1 MSDGEPSDVPTSSA
15 APASLAGPTGGRR
28 AVLRTGAVRKYEDEA
43 LLARVHA
50 RLHGA
55 ERPMS
60 RRPRILAQAAA
71 ALVVFGVGV
80 GVGKGLPDL
89 SDLALHRSPNAR
101 AMAEARTGTA
111 TIRRDRAPE
120 RREAQDQPKVRPAAR
135 KRSSPIPA
143 PLLVEAP
150 SDPVTPT
157 DLTTPAAEVELVPS
171 VLAPTRSAWL
181 DLADR
186 GDYAGALAELEQSQV
201 AHLVLATGSVEELMT
216 MAEVARFAGN
226 QERAIQA
233 LSQVVDRYGHDP
245 NAPLAAMM
253 LGNLLSRAGDA
264 AGAARAYARNRAL
277 SPGGDFAE
285 DALVREFDLALA
297 AANASLASNLF
308 DQYAR
313 EFPAGPHLYAMRYEL
328 DELLARA
335 PAPSDHAGSGA
346 ASAGPARPEALP
358 NDGEHTGDRPDDSAP
373 REGTPAED

>member
-1 MSDGEPSDVPTSSA
+1 MTDGEPPDVPTSPA
-15 APASLAGPTGGRR
+15 APASLAAPTGEWT
-28 AVLRTGAVRKYEDEA
+28 VLRTGAVRKYEDEA
-43 LLARVHA
+43 LLARVRT
-50 RLHGA
+50 RLQGA
-55 ERPMS
+55 ERPRS
-60 RRPRILAQAAA
+60 RRPRILAHAAA

-89 SDLALHRSPNAR
+89 SDFAADRSPSAR
-101 AMAEARTGTA
+101 AMAEARTGAA
-111 TIRRDRAPE
+111 TIRRDRPPE
-120 RREAQDQPKVRPAAR
+120 RRETEARPKVRPTVR
-135 KRSSPIPA
+135 KRSSPIPT
-143 PLLVEAP
+143 PLVVEAP
-150 SDPVTPT
+150 KDAGPATELAIPVP
-157 DLTTPAAEVELVPS
+157 EVELVPVALS
-171 VLAPTRSAWL
+171 PARKAWL

-233 LSQVVDRYGHDP
+233 LSQVVDRYGGDP

-253 LGNLLSRAGDA
+253 LGNLLSRAGDTE
-264 AGAARAYARNRAL
+264 GAARAYARNRAL

-328 DELLARA
+328 DELLAE
-335 PAPSDHAGSGA
+335 PPLPVEHAGTGA
-346 ASAGPARPEALP
+346 GSAGAGRPEALP
-358 NDGEHTGDRPDDSAP
+358 GDGEHTGDPDEAAP
-373 REGTPAED
+373 REGTATDD